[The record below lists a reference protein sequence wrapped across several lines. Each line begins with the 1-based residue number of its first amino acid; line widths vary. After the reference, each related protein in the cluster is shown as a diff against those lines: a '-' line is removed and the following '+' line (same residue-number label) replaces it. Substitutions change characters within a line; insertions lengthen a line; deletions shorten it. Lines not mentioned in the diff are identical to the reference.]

1 MARNCLKFLEPEKY
15 ECKKKAERDRL
26 RLYRLRKKLEKGKQP
41 PPSKETV
48 EEENQT
54 SKSFTSKQSLSCSIK
69 KSEKALPFSPRKK
82 KDVISGLAER
92 YKLRIKYVERRGL
105 KAHTLTEEQQ
115 KWLDDAFDR
124 PDIT

>member
-1 MARNCLKFLEPEKY
+1 MARNCVKFLEPEKY
-15 ECKKKAERDRL
+15 ECKLKAERDRL

-48 EEENQT
+48 EEANQT
-54 SKSFTSKQSLSCSIK
+54 SKSFTSKQSLSSSIK

-92 YKLRIKYVERRGL
+92 YKLRIEDKVCGKTRSES
-105 KAHTLTEEQQ
+105 AHADGRTA
-115 KWLDDAFDR
+115 KMVG
-124 PDIT
+124 